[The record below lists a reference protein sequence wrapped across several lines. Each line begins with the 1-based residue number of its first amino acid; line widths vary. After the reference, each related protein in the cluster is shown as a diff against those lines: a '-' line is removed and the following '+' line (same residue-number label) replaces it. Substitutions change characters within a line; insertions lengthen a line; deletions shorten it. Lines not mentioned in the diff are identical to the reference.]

1 MDKVSVLQV
10 SNGQVINRYD
20 NITTAAR
27 SVDGQVSHI
36 SECMRSVPHRNT
48 AKGYEWTNSN
58 EQSVTMR
65 KTKNSDNTRHVP

>member
-20 NITTAAR
+20 DITTAAK

-48 AKGYEWTNSN
+48 HKGYEWRNSN
-58 EQSVTMR
+58 EQSITMG
-65 KTKNSDNTRHVP
+65 KTKN

>member
-10 SNGQVINRYD
+10 SNGQVINEYND
-20 NITTAAR
+20 ITTAAR

-48 AKGYEWTNSN
+48 HKGYEWRNSN
-58 EQSVTMR
+58 EQSVTMG
-65 KTKNSDNTRHVP
+65 KTKN

>member
-27 SVDGQVSHI
+27 SVDGEVSHI

-48 AKGYEWTNSN
+48 HKGYEWRNSN
-58 EQSVTMR
+58 EQSVTMG
-65 KTKNSDNTRHVP
+65 KTKN

>member
-10 SNGQVINRYD
+10 SNGQVINKYND
-20 NITTAAR
+20 ITTAAK

-48 AKGYEWTNSN
+48 HKGYEWRNSN
-58 EQSVTMR
+58 EQSVTMG
-65 KTKNSDNTRHVP
+65 KTKN

>member
-10 SNGQVINRYD
+10 RNGQVINRYN
-20 NITTAAR
+20 NITTAAK

-48 AKGYEWTNSN
+48 HKGYEWRNSN
-58 EQSVTMR
+58 EQSVTMG
-65 KTKNSDNTRHVP
+65 KTKN

>member
-10 SNGQVINRYD
+10 NNGQVINKYD
-20 NITTAAR
+20 DITTAAK

-48 AKGYEWTNSN
+48 HKGYEWRNSN
-58 EQSVTMR
+58 EQSVTMG
-65 KTKNSDNTRHVP
+65 KTKN

>member
-20 NITTAAR
+20 DITTAAR
-27 SVDGQVSHI
+27 SVDDQVSHI

-48 AKGYEWTNSN
+48 HKGYEWRNSN
-58 EQSVTMR
+58 EQSVTMG
-65 KTKNSDNTRHVP
+65 KTKN

>member
-10 SNGQVINRYD
+10 SNGQVINKYND
-20 NITTAAR
+20 ITTAAK

-48 AKGYEWTNSN
+48 HKGCEWRNSN
-58 EQSVTMR
+58 EQSVTMGE
-65 KTKNSDNTRHVP
+65 TEN

>member
-27 SVDGQVSHI
+27 SVDGQISHI

-48 AKGYEWTNSN
+48 HKGYEWRNSN
-58 EQSVTMR
+58 EQSVTMGE
-65 KTKNSDNTRHVP
+65 TKN

>member
-20 NITTAAR
+20 NITTAAK

-48 AKGYEWTNSN
+48 HKGYEWRNSN
-58 EQSVTMR
+58 EQSVTMG
-65 KTKNSDNTRHVP
+65 KTKD